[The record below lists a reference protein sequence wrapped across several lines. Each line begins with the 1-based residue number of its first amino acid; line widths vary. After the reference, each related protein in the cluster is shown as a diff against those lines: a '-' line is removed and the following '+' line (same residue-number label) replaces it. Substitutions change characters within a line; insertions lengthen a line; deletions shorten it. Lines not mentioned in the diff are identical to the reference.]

1 MSIFNNMFGNNNQL
15 PKKPTNP
22 QETVMAILGQMK
34 NQGRITEDQYNSLI
48 KNQNNPQEM
57 VQILLQNGLVSND
70 QVARARQNAS
80 LFGIK

>member
-34 NQGRITEDQYNSLI
+34 NQGRITEDQYNSL
-48 KNQNNPQEM
+48 M
-57 VQILLQNGLVSND
+57 
-70 QVARARQNAS
+70 
-80 LFGIK
+80 

>member
-15 PKKPTNP
+15 PKMPTNP

-34 NQGRITEDQYNSLI
+34 NQGRITEDQYNSLLQ
-48 KNQNNPQEM
+48 NQNNPQEM